1 MCLYINIIINNEL
14 KNMTNNNSI
23 RDNLRPVTP
32 FWDSLNGILSK
43 STRVQNQP
51 DQNQPKSKST
61 RLKSTQVKIHPIK
74 INPVQ
79 NPPDQNSPSS

>member
-43 STRVQNQP
+43 STRVQNPP
-51 DQNQPKSKST
+51 DAKSTRSKST
-61 RLKSTQVKIHPIK
+61 RVKIHPIK
-74 INPVQ
+74 INPIKIH
-79 NPPDQNSPSS
+79 PS